1 MNLGWMINMIM
12 LAFCS
17 IQDIKEKEVSL
28 WKLKI
33 YGFLSL
39 AVCLWDILTIE
50 KDTFS
55 LIEKSL
61 LGLIPG
67 LFLLFIAKV
76 TKEAIGYGDGLILLI
91 IGISLGFWES
101 LGVLFTG
108 LLGVFLT
115 SVLFFFCCG
124 RKKGFRIPFI
134 PFLFTGM
141 AGGYFWLEK

>member
-76 TKEAIGYGDGLILLI
+76 TKEAIKSI
-91 IGISLGFWES
+91 
-101 LGVLFTG
+101 
-108 LLGVFLT
+108 
-115 SVLFFFCCG
+115 
-124 RKKGFRIPFI
+124 K
-134 PFLFTGM
+134 
-141 AGGYFWLEK
+141 

>member
-1 MNLGWMINMIM
+1 MNVGWLINMIM

-39 AVCLWDILTIE
+39 AVSLWNISTTE

-67 LFLLFIAKV
+67 LFFLFIAKA
-76 TKEAIGYGDGLILLI
+76 TKEAIGYGDCLILLF
-91 IGISLGFWES
+91 IGMSLGFWES

-108 LLGVFLT
+108 LLGVFLA
-115 SVLFFFCCG
+115 SVLVFFCCRRTTG
-124 RKKGFRIPFI
+124 SRIPFI

>member
-1 MNLGWMINMIM
+1 MNLGWMINMTM

-39 AVCLWDILTIE
+39 AVCLW
-50 KDTFS
+50 
-55 LIEKSL
+55 
-61 LGLIPG
+61 
-67 LFLLFIAKV
+67 V
-76 TKEAIGYGDGLILLI
+76 TKEAIGYGDGLILLF

-115 SVLFFFCCG
+115 SVLVFFCCG